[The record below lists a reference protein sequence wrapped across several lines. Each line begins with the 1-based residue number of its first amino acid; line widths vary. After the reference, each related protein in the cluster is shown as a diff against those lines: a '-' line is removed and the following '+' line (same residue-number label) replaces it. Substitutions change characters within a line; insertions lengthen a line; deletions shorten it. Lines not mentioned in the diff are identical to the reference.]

1 MARATPEIPNAS
13 MADIAFLL
21 LTFFLMTTTVAN
33 DKGIMI
39 TLPPPPEALPPTDVK
54 IQEKNLFKVQ
64 ANSFDK
70 VLVEGEPW
78 FGSDEELKERIK
90 TFVLNNGADPE
101 SSDNPV
107 KAIVSFKTDRGTS
120 HEKFIELLDVMEAA
134 YNEIYSSRAGVS
146 IEKWREISSDP
157 NNPNCSDCKAIY
169 DKGRGLLPNG
179 QVEIPKNISIAEPS
193 KIGG

>member
-54 IQEKNLFKVQ
+54 IKEKNLFKIQ
-64 ANSFDK
+64 ANSQDK
-70 VLVEGEPW
+70 VLVEGDPW
-78 FGSDEELKERIK
+78 FGSDNELKERIK
-90 TFVLNNGADPE
+90 AFIMNNGADPE
-101 SSDNPV
+101 SSDNPIA
-107 KAIVSFKTDRGTS
+107 AIVSFKTDRGTS
-120 HEKFIELLDVMEAA
+120 HAKFIELLDIMEAA
-134 YNEIYSSRAGVS
+134 YNEIYAARAGVTV
-146 IEKWREISSDP
+146 ERWREVSADP
-157 NNPNCSDCKAIY
+157 NSPQHPEYKAIY
-169 DKGRGLLPNG
+169 DKGRGLTPDG
-179 QVEIPKNISIAEPS
+179 RVEIPKNISIAEPS